1 MIMTCVI
8 HEARVRSLGKRD
20 KDKYNKRI
28 ITCQLSQVTVR
39 ICDYNINKEIEEYLK
54 IFIYICI

>member
-1 MIMTCVI
+1 MITTCVI

-39 ICDYNINKEIEEYLK
+39 SCDSNIIKNIE
-54 IFIYICI
+54 

>member
-1 MIMTCVI
+1 MITTCVI
-8 HEARVRSLGKRD
+8 HEAKVQSLGKRD

-54 IFIYICI
+54 I